1 MKALEYIK
9 SFFSKNA
16 GWKIG
21 SIILAIVLWF
31 FVMNTLNPAETKSF
45 SVPITL
51 VNENV
56 LTSNGYAVLNTD
68 ELVNTRVEVRV
79 RATRTA
85 LDNLPRQNDNGAVQ
99 ATIDFSQFDTS
110 RIVSTP
116 QSLVLDINPKIENGF
131 LYTYEVASLSPTNVS
146 VVFDKVQEKEVKL
159 TTNFTGSLEDGY
171 TASIDQ
177 ISAENVTVFGPE
189 SEFKKLGNV
198 IAEIP
203 LKKDQKDDFTAE
215 LKPIVY
221 NTNGEAL
228 SNFIVEPTDITARVK
243 VAYTRT
249 IEIMKPETTGTLN
262 SELILKGIDWS
273 PKSLELT
280 GDKEVL
286 DGLQPI
292 KLTAIELDKLVG
304 SDIRTYE
311 VSQFIND
318 PRISAK
324 PSSPRVI
331 TVTIELAGKDGKNIT
346 LNAEDISV
354 TGLSSGLKALMPS
367 QVVFTVFGEQDALSN
382 ITNSSFKASV
392 DLTDCGE
399 GAAEVPLNVSLPNG
413 LEIRGETK
421 VYVYITKT
429 AESSSP
435 AASDTEDETEAVSEQ
450 IIETPA
456 EATSENTVEPVT
468 EKAAEPGTVIVEP
481 EVSEA
486 ETTV

>member
-1 MKALEYIK
+1 MKALEYLK
-9 SFFSKNA
+9 SFFSKNT

-21 SIILAIVLWF
+21 SILLAIILWF
-31 FVMNTLNPAETKSF
+31 FVMNTLNPSETKSYT
-45 SVPITL
+45 VPITL
-51 VNENV
+51 INETA
-56 LTSNGYAVLNTD
+56 LAANGYAVLNTE
-68 ELVNTRVEVRV
+68 ELVNTRVEIRV

-85 LDNLPRQNDNGAVQ
+85 LDHLPRQNENDAVQ
-99 ATIDFSQFDTS
+99 AAIDFAQFDTS

-116 QSLVLDINPKIENGF
+116 QSLVLNINPKIENGF
-131 LYTYEVASLSPTNVS
+131 LYTYEVASLSPANVS

-159 TTNFTGSLEDGY
+159 TTNFKGTLDEGY

-177 ISAENVTVFGPE
+177 ISTEEVTVYGPE

-198 IAEIP
+198 IAEIE

-215 LKPIVY
+215 LNPSVF
-221 NTNGEAL
+221 NTNGEL
-228 SNFIVEPTDITARVK
+228 LPNFIVEPSEITARISVD
-243 VAYTRT
+243 YTRKL
-249 IEIMKPETTGTLN
+249 EILKPETTGTLN

-286 DGLQPI
+286 DALEPI
-292 KLTAIELDKLVG
+292 KLTAIELDKLAG
-304 SDIRTYE
+304 SDIRTYD
-311 VSQFIND
+311 VAQFIND

-354 TGLSSGLKALMPS
+354 NGLSSGLKALMPS
-367 QVVFTVFGEQDALSN
+367 QVVFTVFGDQGALAN
-382 ITNSSFKASV
+382 ITNSAFKASV

-399 GAAEVPLNVSLPNG
+399 GAAEVPLNITLPDG

-421 VYVYITKT
+421 VYVYITKANDT
-429 AESSSP
+429 SSSP
-435 AASDTEDETEAVSEQ
+435 EKTEIGT
-450 IIETPA
+450 
-456 EATSENTVEPVT
+456 EATSEAAPEHTTEKPAEISEKVT
-468 EKAAEPGTVIVEP
+468 EKKAEEESVLTEPQIIEEVTAA
-481 EVSEA
+481 
-486 ETTV
+486 

>member
-9 SFFSKNA
+9 SFFSKNT

-31 FVMNTLNPAETKSF
+31 FVMNTLNPSETKSF

-51 VNENV
+51 INENL
-56 LTSNGYAVLNTD
+56 LTDNGYAVLNTE
-68 ELVNTRVEVRV
+68 ELVNTRVEIRV
-79 RATRTA
+79 RATRAA
-85 LDNLPRQNDNGAVQ
+85 LDNLPRQNENGAVQ
-99 ATIDFSQFDTS
+99 AAIDFAQFDTT
-110 RIVSTP
+110 RIINTP
-116 QSLVLDINPKIENGF
+116 QSLVVDINPKIENGF
-131 LYTYEVASLSPTNVS
+131 LYTYEVASLSPANVN
-146 VVFDKVQEKEVKL
+146 VVFDKVQSKEIKL
-159 TTNFTGSLEDGY
+159 TTNFTGELEDGY
-171 TASIDQ
+171 TASVEQ
-177 ISAENVTVFGPE
+177 LSAENVTVYGPA

-203 LKKDQKDDFTAE
+203 LKKEQKDDFNIE
-215 LKPIVY
+215 LKPVVF
-221 NTNGEAL
+221 NTNGEML
-228 SNFIVEPTDITARVK
+228 SNFIVEPSDITAQVK

-286 DGLQPI
+286 DSLQPI

-331 TVTIELAGKDGKNIT
+331 TVTIELSGKDGKNIT

-354 TGLSSGLKALMPS
+354 KGLSGGLKALMPS
-367 QVVFTVFGEQDALSN
+367 QVVFTVFGEQDALEN

-399 GAAEVPLNVSLPNG
+399 GAAEVPLDITLPDN

-421 VYVYITKT
+421 VYVYITK
-429 AESSSP
+429 
-435 AASDTEDETEAVSEQ
+435 ASEAKTDLPHDSEIETEPVSES
-450 IIETPA
+450 A
-456 EATSENTVEPVT
+456 VEATTESAHENTEPVT
-468 EKAAEPGTVIVEP
+468 DKNTEHETV
-481 EVSEA
+481 VSEPDVIEQ
-486 ETTV
+486 ETVS

>member
-9 SFFSKNA
+9 SFFSKNT

-31 FVMNTLNPAETKSF
+31 FVMNTLNPSETKSF

-51 VNENV
+51 INENL
-56 LTSNGYAVLNTD
+56 LTDNGYAVLNTE
-68 ELVNTRVEVRV
+68 ELVNTRVEIRV
-79 RATRTA
+79 RATRAA

-99 ATIDFSQFDTS
+99 ATIDFAQFDTT
-110 RIVSTP
+110 RIINTP
-116 QSLVLDINPKIENGF
+116 QSLVVDINPKIENGF
-131 LYTYEVASLSPTNVS
+131 LYTYEVASLSPANVN
-146 VVFDKVQEKEVKL
+146 VVFDKVQSKEIKL
-159 TTNFTGSLEDGY
+159 TTNFTGELEDGY
-171 TASIDQ
+171 TASVEQ
-177 ISAENVTVFGPE
+177 LSAENVTVYGPA

-203 LKKDQKDDFTAE
+203 LKKEQKDDFNVE
-215 LKPIVY
+215 LKPVVF
-221 NTNGEAL
+221 NTNGEML
-228 SNFIVEPTDITARVK
+228 SNFIVEPSDITAQVK

-286 DGLQPI
+286 DSLQPI

-331 TVTIELAGKDGKNIT
+331 TVTIELSGKDGKNIT

-354 TGLSSGLKALMPS
+354 KGLSGGLKALMPS
-367 QVVFTVFGEQDALSN
+367 QVVFTVFGEQDALEN

-399 GAAEVPLNVSLPNG
+399 GAAEVPLDITLPDN

-421 VYVYITKT
+421 VYVYITK
-429 AESSSP
+429 
-435 AASDTEDETEAVSEQ
+435 ASEANTDLPHDSEIETEPVSES
-450 IIETPA
+450 A
-456 EATSENTVEPVT
+456 VEATTENAHENTEPVT
-468 EKAAEPGTVIVEP
+468 DKNTEHETV
-481 EVSEA
+481 VSEPDVIEQ
-486 ETTV
+486 ETVS